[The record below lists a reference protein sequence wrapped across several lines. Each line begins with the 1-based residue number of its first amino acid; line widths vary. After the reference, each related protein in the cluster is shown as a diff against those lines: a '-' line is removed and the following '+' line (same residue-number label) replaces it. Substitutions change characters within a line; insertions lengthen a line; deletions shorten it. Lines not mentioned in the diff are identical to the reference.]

1 MNEVQVFP
9 SEEFGNI
16 RMTVINGAE
25 YFFGVDIATAL
36 QYKRARKAVTDNCK
50 GVLNEDTI
58 KNDGGYPEPL
68 IPIGDIYRLIVKAS
82 SQSNSEE
89 IKEKAGRFEKIVFD
103 EIIQQIHKTGF
114 YGTPQTLQQ
123 QIQTIAQGT
132 SELYNRVGVAES
144 RIAKLED
151 TMTLDYGQQAVLGE
165 TVNKRVIDILGGKS
179 SPAYKAIGRRVFAE
193 CNGDLKHYF
202 HVNARANVPKRQYE
216 EAIHYAESWRPC
228 TNTMMLIN
236 EHNAQ
241 LSIQ

>member
-1 MNEVQVFP
+1 M
-9 SEEFGNI
+9 
-16 RMTVINGAE
+16 
-25 YFFGVDIATAL
+25 
-36 QYKRARKAVTDNCK
+36 
-50 GVLNEDTI
+50 
-58 KNDGGYPEPL
+58 
-68 IPIGDIYRLIVKAS
+68 YRLISKSKLKSA
-82 SQSNSEE
+82 E
-89 IKEKAGRFEKIVFD
+89 RFEEWVFD
-103 EIIQQIHKTGF
+103 EVLPTIRKTGQ
-114 YGTPQTLQQ
+114 YGKPQLPKSTEA
-123 QIQTIAQGT
+123 QIQLLAQGT

-165 TVNKRVIDILGGKS
+165 TVNKRVIDILGGKN
-179 SPAYKAIGRRVFAE
+179 SPAYKAIGRKVFAE

-216 EAIHYAESWRPC
+216 EAIHYAEGWRPC